1 MEPVKDDKTN
11 KEVKQGEKI
20 ALSLTSNEKKV
31 LKSLKTGKSEWTS
44 TDLQEKT
51 GLKQVEIARALQ
63 WLDNKDLLSYDISKV
78 KSLRLASL
86 GKQYVKNG
94 FPEEIFLKEVQSNPK
109 TKKELQIKLSDQEIN
124 VCIGLL
130 KRNSWIEIEKNK
142 SLTFKITEAGKKK
155 VKKGFEV
162 RKHLEDLPKHE
173 NSFTKDVL
181 KDLKSRKDLVE
192 TKDITTY
199 IITLSKI
206 GSKVKEQK
214 SLLDKKTFD
223 DLTSEDLQTGAW
235 KNKTYRYYD
244 VQSPV
249 PTPDV
254 GRKHFVNEAIKYVK
268 QIYTSLGFEEISG
281 NHVQSS
287 FWNLDALF
295 VPQDHPA
302 REMQD
307 TFYFNHESTLPKQI
321 KKKVKNM
328 HVGDE
333 DAAGWSKEYSEE
345 IAKKTLLRTHTT
357 VLSAKKFSEM
367 DLEDLPKKI
376 FTVGKNYRNE
386 ALDWKHLFE
395 FHQIDGI
402 VIDEDGTLAK
412 LKGHLKDFMQKIG
425 YPDVR
430 IRPAY
435 FPYTE
440 PSCEVDV
447 FHPVKKEWVE
457 IGGAGII
464 RPEITKA
471 LLGKEIP
478 VLAWGLGLERM
489 ISNYFN
495 ITDIRKIYEN
505 DLDQI
510 KKSKIFF
517 KKQEEFK
524 R

>member
-1 MEPVKDDKTN
+1 MAPVKDDKSNN
-11 KEVKQGEKI
+11 KVRKGEKL
-20 ALSLTSNEKKV
+20 ALSLTSNEKVV
-31 LKSLKTGKSEWTS
+31 LKALKKIKSEFTS
-44 TDLQEKT
+44 KSLQDKT
-51 GLKQVEIARALQ
+51 GLSQVEVARAIQ
-63 WLDNKDLLSYDISKV
+63 WLDNKDVINYETSK
-78 KSLRLASL
+78 KQSLHIASL
-86 GKQYVKNG
+86 GEKYVKNG
-94 FPEEIFLKEVQSNPK
+94 FPEEIFLQEIKEKPK
-109 TKKELQIKLSDQEIN
+109 TKKQLQKKLSDQEIN

-130 KRNSWIEIEKNK
+130 KRNDWITISKDK
-142 SLTFKITEAGKKK
+142 SLKFSISESGKKK
-155 VKKGFEV
+155 LDKGFNV
-162 RKHLEDLPKHE
+162 RKHLEKLPKHV

-181 KDLKSRKDLVE
+181 KDLKSRKELVE
-192 TKDITTY
+192 TRDETTY
-199 IITLSKI
+199 NITLTKK
-206 GSKVKEQK
+206 GLKVQK
-214 SLLDKKTFD
+214 HKQLLDKTTYDEISSD
-223 DLTSEDLQTGAW
+223 DLKSGAW

-244 VQSPV
+244 VKSKV
-249 PTPDV
+249 PRPDS
-254 GRKHFVNEAIKYVK
+254 GRKHFVNEAIKYVR

-307 TFYFNHESTLPKQI
+307 TFYFDHESNLPK
-321 KKKVKNM
+321 KLYKKVKEM
-328 HVGDE
+328 HEGNKDSEGWNTPYE
-333 DAAGWSKEYSEE
+333 DDV
-345 IAKKTLLRTHTT
+345 AKKTLLRTHTT
-357 VLSAKKFSEM
+357 VLSAKKFAEL
-367 DLEDLPKKI
+367 DLDDLPKKF
-376 FTVGKNYRNE
+376 FTIGKNYRNE

-402 VIDEDGTLAK
+402 VVDADGTLSK

-457 IGGAGII
+457 IGGAGVI

-495 ITDIRKIYEN
+495 ITDIRNIYKN
-505 DLDQI
+505 DIQQI
-510 KKSKIFF
+510 RDSKIFF
-517 KKQEEFK
+517 KKQEAYK
-524 R
+524 K